1 MVYRVSLFV
10 ASMLFLIGMRMLTKP
25 ESARRGMQA
34 AVIGMVLGVVGT
46 LLHRDVVHYHWI
58 IGGLVVGTVIGVPM
72 GLLIPMTKMP
82 ERIALSHAGGGLA
95 VALVG
100 IAHFYTHGTT
110 EGRFAMGAIGFE
122 VLMGA
127 ITFTG
132 SLMAFGKLQ
141 GFLPGKPTT
150 FPGQNV
156 LNFLLMG
163 GCLVALITLV
173 VMAAQPTI
181 HDVAANPG
189 LLLQDQTSQTVKT
202 IFYVMTGVAFL
213 LGILLVMPIGGADMP
228 VVICLLNSYAGLAA
242 SASGFALDNNVLI
255 ICGALDGGSGFIL
268 AMIMSKAMNRSFS
281 NVLFGAF
288 GSDATAASGAASA
301 KGGNV
306 REGTVED
313 AAELLK
319 IAQSV
324 IIVPGY
330 GMAVAQAQ
338 HAVRDLS
345 NAMIANGTNVR
356 YAIHP
361 VAGRMPG
368 HMNVLLAEANVPY
381 DQLYELDAIN
391 DEFQRTD
398 VAIVVG
404 ANDVVN
410 PAAKNTPGSPIFGM
424 PILNCDQAKAVIVL
438 KRSMN
443 PGFAGIENELFV
455 LPQTMMVFGDAKNT
469 LTAMSAAM
477 KGGGGH

>member
-1 MVYRVSLFV
+1 MSPLTTAQDTLASIGGDLRTAIYSLALFV
-10 ASMLFLIGMRMLTKP
+10 ASMLFLVGLKFLTNP
-25 ESARRGMQA
+25 ETARRGQQA
-34 AVIGMVLGVVGT
+34 AVLGMFIAVVGT
-46 LLHRDVVHYHWI
+46 LLHNRIISYEWI
-58 IGGLVVGTVIGVPM
+58 IGGLVLGTVIGVPM
-72 GLLIPMTKMP
+72 GLWIPMTKMP
-82 ERIALSHAGGGLA
+82 ERVALSHSFGGLA

-100 IAHFYTHGTT
+100 ISEYYMSHHGHGHL
-110 EGRFAMGAIGFE
+110 GRFEQGAVTFE

-127 ITFTG
+127 ITFAG

-150 FPGQNV
+150 FPAQNALNFVLLGGAFSGLITMV
-156 LNFLLMG
+156 LNPDFQTLFYALTAG
-163 GCLVALITLV
+163 G
-173 VMAAQPTI
+173 
-181 HDVAANPG
+181 
-189 LLLQDQTSQTVKT
+189 
-202 IFYVMTGVAFL
+202 FL

-255 ICGALDGGSGFIL
+255 ICGALDGGSGLIL
-268 AMIMSKAMNRSFS
+268 ALIMSKAMNRSFA
-281 NVLFGAF
+281 NVMFGAF
-288 GSDATAASGAASA
+288 GSDATTKAGATGA
-301 KGGNV
+301 KGGNI
-306 REGTVED
+306 REGSPED

-330 GMAVAQAQ
+330 GMATAQAQ
-338 HAVRDLS
+338 HATRDLA
-345 NAMIANGTNVR
+345 NVITANGATVR

-391 DEFQRTD
+391 DEFERTD
-398 VAIVVG
+398 VSIVVG

-410 PAAKNTPGSPIFGM
+410 PAAKNSPGSPIFGM
-424 PILNCDQAKAVIVL
+424 PILHVDKSKAVIVL

-455 LPQTMMVFGDAKNT
+455 LPQTMMVFGDAKSS
-469 LTAMSAAM
+469 LGKISAAM
-477 KGGGGH
+477 KA

>member
-1 MVYRVSLFV
+1 VIGLLASLLEGGTGMDARVIVYRVSLLV
-10 ASMLFLIGMRMLTKP
+10 ASLLFLVGLRMLTNP
-25 ESARRGMQA
+25 ETARRGMQL
-34 AVIGMVLGVVGT
+34 AVVGMVLGVLGT
-46 LLHRDVVHYHWI
+46 LVHRDIINYWWI
-58 IGGLVVGTVIGVPM
+58 IGGLVVGTVVGVPM

-100 IAHFYTHGTT
+100 VGEYL
-110 EGRFAMGAIGFE
+110 EGHPQHSAFAMGAVSFE

-132 SLMAFGKLQ
+132 SLMAFGKLAEI
-141 GFLPGKPTT
+141 LPGKPMT
-150 FPGQNV
+150 FKGQNGV
-156 LNFLLMG
+156 NFLLLAG
-163 GCLVALITLV
+163 ALGTLVTLV
-173 VMAAQPTI
+173 VSPNLSAVFYGLVVLA
-181 HDVAANPG
+181 
-189 LLLQDQTSQTVKT
+189 LLL
-202 IFYVMTGVAFL
+202 GV
-213 LGILLVMPIGGADMP
+213 LLVLPIGGADMP

-255 ICGALDGGSGFIL
+255 ICGALDGGSGLIL
-268 AMIMSKAMNRSFS
+268 ALIMSKAMNRSFA

-288 GSDATAASGAASA
+288 GSDAAAGTGGAG

-338 HAVRDLS
+338 HATRDLAS
-345 NAMIANGTNVR
+345 ALSANGTNVK

-391 DEFQRTD
+391 DEFERTD
-398 VAIVVG
+398 VSIVVG

-410 PAAKNTPGSPIFGM
+410 PAAKTSPGSPIFGM
-424 PILNCDQAKAVIVL
+424 PILNCDKSKAVIVL
-438 KRSMN
+438 KRSMK

-455 LPQTMMVFGDAKNT
+455 LPQTMMVFGDAKAT
-469 LTAMSAAM
+469 LGKITGAM
-477 KGGGGH
+477 KGVGH

>member
-1 MVYRVSLFV
+1 MGLLAAASGGGSTDTRTFIYRVSLFV
-10 ASMLFLIGMRMLTKP
+10 ASILFLLGIRALTNP
-25 ESARRGMQA
+25 ETARRGMLMA
-34 AVIGMVLGVVGT
+34 VWGMILGVLGAVI
-46 LLHRDVVHYHWI
+46 HQDVVYYGWI

-100 IAHFYTHGTT
+100 VAEYINHFAGGYSLLHAN
-110 EGRFAMGAIGFE
+110 RFGMGAVAFE
-122 VLMGA
+122 CIMGA
-127 ITFTG
+127 VTFTG
-132 SLMAFGKLQ
+132 SLMAFGKLSEI
-141 GFLPGKPTT
+141 LPGKPMT
-150 FPGQNV
+150 FKGQNA
-156 LNFLLMG
+156 LNFLLLG
-163 GCLVALITLV
+163 GTLAGLIALV
-173 VMAAQPTI
+173 VNPAIPGLFYAV
-181 HDVAANPG
+181 VAAA
-189 LLLQDQTSQTVKT
+189 T
-202 IFYVMTGVAFL
+202 L
-213 LGILLVMPIGGADMP
+213 LGVLLVLPIGGADMP

-255 ICGALDGGSGFIL
+255 ICGALDSGSGFIL
-268 AMIMSKAMNRSFS
+268 ALIMSKAMNRSFG
-281 NVLFGAF
+281 NVIFGAF
-288 GSDATAASGAASA
+288 GSDAAAAGAAA
-301 KGGNV
+301 GKGGSV

-319 IAQSV
+319 ISQSV

-338 HAVRDLS
+338 HAVRDLA
-345 NAMIANGTNVR
+345 NAIQASGGTVR

-391 DEFQRTD
+391 DEFPRTD

-410 PAAKNTPGSPIFGM
+410 PAAKTTPGSPIYGM
-424 PILNCDQAKAVIVL
+424 PILNADQAKAIIVL
-438 KRSMN
+438 KRSMK

-455 LPQTMMVFGDAKNT
+455 LPQTMMVFGDAKAT
-469 LTAMSAAM
+469 LQKMSGAM
-477 KGGGGH
+477 KGSGH

>member
-1 MVYRVSLFV
+1 VIGLLATLAEGGTGTDPRVVVYRVSLLI
-10 ASMLFLIGMRMLTKP
+10 ASLLFLVGLRMLTNP
-25 ESARRGMQA
+25 ETARRGMQL
-34 AVIGMVLGVVGT
+34 AVVGMVVGVLGT
-46 LLHRDVVHYHWI
+46 LVHRDIISYGWI

-100 IAHFYTHGTT
+100 IGEYLERHPQHSG
-110 EGRFAMGAIGFE
+110 FAMGAVTFE

-132 SLMAFGKLQ
+132 SLMAFGKLAEI
-141 GFLPGKPTT
+141 LPGKPTT
-150 FPGQNV
+150 FKGQNGI
-156 LNFLLMG
+156 NFAILAVSLG
-163 GCLVALITLV
+163 LIVSIVIHRDTSALFYGLVAI
-173 VMAAQPTI
+173 A
-181 HDVAANPG
+181 
-189 LLLQDQTSQTVKT
+189 LLL
-202 IFYVMTGVAFL
+202 GV
-213 LGILLVMPIGGADMP
+213 LLVLPIGGADMP

-268 AMIMSKAMNRSFS
+268 ALIMSKAMNRSFA

-288 GSDATAASGAASA
+288 GSDAAAAAGGGG

-319 IAQSV
+319 ISQSV

-338 HAVRDLS
+338 HATRDLAS
-345 NAMIANGTNVR
+345 ALASNGTNVR

-391 DEFQRTD
+391 DEFERTD
-398 VAIVVG
+398 VSIVVG

-410 PAAKNTPGSPIFGM
+410 PAAKTSPGSPIFGM
-424 PILNCDQAKAVIVL
+424 PILNVDKSKAVIVL
-438 KRSMN
+438 KRSMK

-455 LPQTMMVFGDAKNT
+455 LPQTMMVFGDAKAT
-469 LTAMSAAM
+469 LGKITAAM
-477 KGGGGH
+477 KGGGH

>member
-1 MVYRVSLFV
+1 
-10 ASMLFLIGMRMLTKP
+10 MLTNP
-25 ESARRGMQA
+25 ETARRGMQM
-34 AVIGMVLGVVGT
+34 AVVGMALGVVGT
-46 LLHRDVVHYHWI
+46 LVHRDIVNYWWI
-58 IGGLVVGTVIGVPM
+58 IGGLVVGTVVGVPM

-100 IAHFYTHGTT
+100 IAEYLAGHPQHDK
-110 EGRFAMGAIGFE
+110 FAMGSVTFE
-122 VLMGA
+122 IIMGA

-132 SLMAFGKLQ
+132 SLMAFGKLAEI
-141 GFLPGKPTT
+141 LPGKPIT
-150 FPGQNV
+150 FPAQNA
-156 LNFLLMG
+156 LNFLLLAG
-163 GCLVALITLV
+163 ALGLLVALVVLPHSAALFYVLV
-173 VMAAQPTI
+173 AVS
-181 HDVAANPG
+181 
-189 LLLQDQTSQTVKT
+189 LLL
-202 IFYVMTGVAFL
+202 GVS
-213 LGILLVMPIGGADMP
+213 LVLPIGGADMP

-255 ICGALDGGSGFIL
+255 ICGALDGGSGLIL
-268 AMIMSKAMNRSFS
+268 ALIMSKAMNRSFA

-288 GSDATAASGAASA
+288 GSDGAAA
-301 KGGNV
+301 AGGGAGGKAGNV

-319 IAQSV
+319 ISQSV

-338 HAVRDLS
+338 HATRDLAG
-345 NAMIANGTNVR
+345 AMAANGTTVR

-391 DEFQRTD
+391 DEFERTD
-398 VAIVVG
+398 VSIVVG

-410 PAAKNTPGSPIFGM
+410 PAAKTSPGSPIFGM
-424 PILNCDQAKAVIVL
+424 PILNVDKSKAVIVL
-438 KRSMN
+438 KRSMK
-443 PGFAGIENELFV
+443 PGFAGIDNDLFI
-455 LPQTMMVFGDAKNT
+455 LPQTMMVFGDAKAT
-469 LTAMSAAM
+469 LGKITAAM
-477 KGGGGH
+477 KGGGH

>member
-1 MVYRVSLFV
+1 VIGLLGSLSQELFSTGPEPRVVIYRVALFV
-10 ASMLFLIGMRMLTKP
+10 ASLLFLVGLRMLTNP
-25 ESARRGMQA
+25 ETARRGMQL
-34 AVIGMVLGVVGT
+34 AVVGMALGVVGT
-46 LLHRDVVHYHWI
+46 LVHKDIISYGWI

-100 IAHFYTHGTT
+100 IAEYMAGHPQEHK
-110 EGRFAMGAIGFE
+110 FAMGSVTFE
-122 VLMGA
+122 IIMGA

-132 SLMAFGKLQ
+132 SLMAFGKLAEI
-141 GFLPGKPTT
+141 LPGKPIT
-150 FPGQNV
+150 FSGQNA
-156 LNFLLMG
+156 LNFLLLVVALG
-163 GCLVALITLV
+163 LLVALVITPHTAMLFYVLV
-173 VMAAQPTI
+173 AVS
-181 HDVAANPG
+181 
-189 LLLQDQTSQTVKT
+189 LLL
-202 IFYVMTGVAFL
+202 GVS
-213 LGILLVMPIGGADMP
+213 LVLPIGGADMP

-255 ICGALDGGSGFIL
+255 ICGALDGGSGLIL
-268 AMIMSKAMNRSFS
+268 ALIMSKAMNRSFS

-288 GSDATAASGAASA
+288 GSDAAAGA
-301 KGGNV
+301 GGGGGKTGSV
-306 REGTVED
+306 REGTPED

-319 IAQSV
+319 IAQNV

-338 HAVRDLS
+338 HATRDLAS
-345 NAMIANGTNVR
+345 AVQASGATVK

-391 DEFQRTD
+391 EEFERTD

-410 PAAKNTPGSPIFGM
+410 PAAKTSPGSPIFGM
-424 PILNCDQAKAVIVL
+424 PILNCDKAKAVIAL
-438 KRSMN
+438 KRSMK
-443 PGFAGIENELFV
+443 PGFAGIDNDLFI
-455 LPQTMMVFGDAKNT
+455 LPQTMMVFGDAKVT
-469 LTAMSAAM
+469 LGKITAAM
-477 KGGGGH
+477 KGGGH